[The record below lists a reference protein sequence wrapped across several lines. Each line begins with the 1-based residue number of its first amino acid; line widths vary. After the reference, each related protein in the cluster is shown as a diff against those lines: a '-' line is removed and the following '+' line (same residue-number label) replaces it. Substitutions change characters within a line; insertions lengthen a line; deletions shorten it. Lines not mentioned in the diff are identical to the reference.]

1 MSNSDVR
8 EVMTQ
13 GKVLLVGIDA
23 ACFEQLDPLLEA
35 GELPAIATLIEE
47 GVARDLDTTFPP
59 WTPSAWPS
67 VVTGVEPWRHGV
79 YDFHSYD
86 DGPARLVN
94 AADVRVPFL
103 WETLSAH
110 GHASVVVNVPVTHPL
125 HAFDGSL
132 VPGYLAPE
140 GSPVMI
146 DGEERTLAALG
157 LDDYTVYGRDASS
170 KDDRLAEYERLVDS
184 RVAVAERLA
193 SERDWSFM
201 MVQFQAPDAV
211 FHTDGTDP
219 EAVARVYRRVD
230 AGVERLCALA
240 DEDCTVV
247 LVSDHG
253 IHQYDRVVYLNAW
266 LRDRGDVVTSA
277 EATRHVWNEG
287 EKHAMRDGSASEASD
302 PGDERASSR
311 GARVAGGVLGGL
323 ARVGLTPTRV
333 ERLLAR
339 VGLDEAVARLLPE
352 SLLLEVVEA
361 GEYVD
366 VERSAA
372 YCRSLSSLGIRCNVA
387 GRYPGGVVAPE
398 AFDAYR
404 AELVADLRA
413 LRAPDGSRV
422 FEAVEDRHALVDG
435 VENERSAPD
444 ILLRPA
450 GMRWKVSDVVRER
463 VFGETSEFSHTWTGL
478 VVAAGPGIDPDAG
491 LAVPSP
497 SVVDIAPTVLALL
510 GVDPAGL
517 DGRPL
522 VETDDEGAVER
533 VRNGTQEPSPVA
545 VGERQFLSADA
556 ADAEGAEDFDVV
568 ADRLKQ
574 MGYLD

>member
-1 MSNSDVR
+1 MPESVVR
-8 EVMTQ
+8 GVMTQ
-13 GKVLLVGIDA
+13 GKVLLIGIDA
-23 ACFEQLDPLLEA
+23 ACFEQLDPLFDR
-35 GELPAIATLIEE
+35 GELPAIRALIDE

-86 DGPARLVN
+86 DGAPRLVS
-94 AADVRVPFL
+94 AADVRAPFL

-110 GHASVVVNVPVTHPL
+110 GLSSVVVNVPVTHPL
-125 HAFDGSL
+125 HAFDGAL

-140 GSPVMI
+140 GAPVMV
-146 DGEERTLAALG
+146 DGEERSLADLG
-157 LDDYTVYGRDASS
+157 LDDYTVYGRDAGS
-170 KDDRLAEYERLVDS
+170 KAGRIAEYERLVDS

-193 SERDWSFM
+193 DERDWSFM

-211 FHTDGTDP
+211 FHTDGTDL
-219 EAVARVYRRVD
+219 EAIASVYRRVD
-230 AGVERLCALA
+230 AGVKRLCDLVGA
-240 DEDCTVV
+240 DDHVV

-266 LRDRGDVVTSA
+266 LRERGDLVTSETA
-277 EATRHVWNEG
+277 ERHVWNEG
-287 EKHAMRDGSASEASD
+287 EKHAMRGDDDADGDDHGTSLR
-302 PGDERASSR
+302 ERA
-311 GARVAGGVLGGL
+311 VGGVLGGL
-323 ARVGLTPTRV
+323 SRVGLTPTRV

-339 VGLDEAVARLLPE
+339 VGLDEAVARVLPE
-352 SLLLEVVEA
+352 SLLLEVVDA

-366 VERSAA
+366 VEGSAA

-387 GRYPGGVVAPE
+387 GRDDGGVVPAAE
-398 AFDAYR
+398 FDAFR

-413 LRAPDGSRV
+413 LRAPDGSLV
-422 FEAVEDRHALVDG
+422 FEAVEDRHALVDD
-435 VENERSAPD
+435 VQNEASAPD

-463 VFGETSEFSHTWTGL
+463 VFGETDEFSHTWTGL
-478 VVAAGPGIDPDAG
+478 VVASGPKLDPETG
-491 LAVPSP
+491 FAVASP
-497 SVVDIAPTVLALL
+497 SVVDVAPTVLTLL
-510 GVDPAGL
+510 GIDPSGL
-517 DGRPL
+517 DGRSLVDDDVPL
-522 VETDDEGAVER
+522 EPALETGERRFLTADDE
-533 VRNGTQEPSPVA
+533 
-545 VGERQFLSADA
+545 AD
-556 ADAEGAEDFDVV
+556 GEDFDVV